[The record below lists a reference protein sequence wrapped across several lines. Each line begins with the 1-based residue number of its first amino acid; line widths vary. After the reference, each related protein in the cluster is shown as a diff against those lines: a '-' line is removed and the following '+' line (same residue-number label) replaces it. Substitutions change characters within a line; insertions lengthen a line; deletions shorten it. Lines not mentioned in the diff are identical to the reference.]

1 MSVIVLTAEEL
12 DHRLQKVVEDI
23 TNTIGRN
30 DNIESRWIRS
40 KQVKELLG
48 ISDSKLQTMRVN
60 RSLTYSQIDGTYF
73 YDRDNIIQIL
83 EQNKVLC
90 EHCNR

>member
-23 TNTIGRN
+23 TNTIGKN

-60 RSLTYSQIDGTYF
+60 RSLTYSQTDGTYF
-73 YDRDNIIQIL
+73 YDRDSILRIL

-90 EHCNR
+90 EHCF

>member
-1 MSVIVLTAEEL
+1 MSVIVITEEAL
-12 DHRLQKVVEDI
+12 EYRLEKLVVDI
-23 TNTIGRN
+23 TNSIGKN

-73 YDRDNIIQIL
+73 YDRDSIMQIL

-90 EHCNR
+90 EQCNE

>member
-1 MSVIVLTAEEL
+1 MSVIVITEEAL
-12 DHRLQKVVEDI
+12 EYHLGKLVVDI
-23 TNTIGRN
+23 TNSIGKN
-30 DNIESRWIRS
+30 DNFESRWIRS

-60 RSLTYSQIDGTYF
+60 RSLTFSQIDGTYF
-73 YDRDNIIQIL
+73 YDRDSIMQIL

-90 EHCNR
+90 EQCRQ

>member
-1 MSVIVLTAEEL
+1 MSVIVITSEEL
-12 DHRLQKVVEDI
+12 DHRLEKVVADI
-23 TNTIGRN
+23 TKTIGRN

-60 RSLTYSQIDGTYF
+60 RSFTYSQIDGTYF
-73 YDRDNIIQIL
+73 YDRDSIMQIL
-83 EQNKVLC
+83 EQNKVLYADC
-90 EHCNR
+90 IE

>member
-1 MSVIVLTAEEL
+1 MSVIVITEEAL
-12 DHRLQKVVEDI
+12 EYRLEKLVVDI
-23 TNTIGRN
+23 TNSIGKN

-60 RSLTYSQIDGTYF
+60 RSLTFSQIDGTYF
-73 YDRDNIIQIL
+73 YDKESILSLL

-90 EHCNR
+90 DHCA